1 MFRSE
6 LATFFLQDTKK
17 KINLFTEK
25 IKKKEKKEK
34 KKKEEKKEKNVE
46 QIRTKNELNKIIIFK
61 YI

>member
-17 KINLFTEK
+17 KINIFTEK

-34 KKKEEKKEKNVE
+34 KEKEEKE
-46 QIRTKNELNKIIIFK
+46 IIIFK

>member
-25 IKKKEKKEK
+25 IKKEKKREKKEK
-34 KKKEEKKEKNVE
+34 EDKKEKEEKEEKNVE
-46 QIRTKNELNKIIIFK
+46 LGQRMNLIRL
-61 YI
+61 